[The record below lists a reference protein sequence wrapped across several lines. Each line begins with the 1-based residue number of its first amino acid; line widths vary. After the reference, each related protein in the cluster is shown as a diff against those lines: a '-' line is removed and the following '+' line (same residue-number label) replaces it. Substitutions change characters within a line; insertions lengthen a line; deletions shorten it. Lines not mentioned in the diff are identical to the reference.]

1 MPRPEA
7 GARWRALLAGV
18 LILALLAASPSA
30 AEEASPAPVL
40 SWQTGAGQSHLI
52 PALEVGGFV
61 FGLNQSASRT
71 TSSATPASAPSSGA
85 PTRESVAPWASEGRR
100 TMSETNGAIIRKA
113 YDDFARGN
121 IPAVFAAF
129 DPTITWHVPG
139 HSPLSG
145 DFAGHDQVGG
155 FFQRTLELSGG
166 AFSID
171 VHHVL
176 ADDDLVVA
184 LTTVNARRNGVSAS
198 FPEVHV
204 WRLKNGKATEFREY
218 QGDEQR
224 EDRFWS

>member
-1 MPRPEA
+1 
-7 GARWRALLAGV
+7 
-18 LILALLAASPSA
+18 
-30 AEEASPAPVL
+30 
-40 SWQTGAGQSHLI
+40 
-52 PALEVGGFV
+52 
-61 FGLNQSASRT
+61 
-71 TSSATPASAPSSGA
+71 
-85 PTRESVAPWASEGRR
+85 
-100 TMSETNGAIIRKA
+100 MSETNGAIIRKA